1 MAFTRVRGPGIT
13 TDDNYRVG
21 ILTATKFV
29 GPMQASGDSD
39 FTNISAT
46 GIGTID
52 GVKIGDPSG
61 IVTAS
66 SSSGIVTYYGDAS
79 KLTGLTAGQIPNLDG
94 AKITSG
100 TVAAARIDNLAAS
113 KITSGT
119 VATARLGSGT
129 ANNSVFLRGDNTWA
143 TVSSGPA
150 TGDTYVKL
158 RSTTGASATGSNTF
172 AGSGAGA
179 ALNGSSG
186 DHNTFYG
193 RSAGAAND
201 GGQNN
206 VFLGSNAGVSNV
218 SGHENVAIGQ
228 AAYENGTG
236 EKNIAIGRRALQA
249 TTSSNSSVGIGYEA
263 LKSQTSGGQSVAIGH
278 EAAKTVTG
286 SQNVAIGHVA
296 LKLGE
301 NTNHNT
307 IVGAFAGDAITS
319 GEGNTALG
327 RNCLSN
333 LQTGTNCIAI
343 GRGASAS
350 STSVSNEITFGDANI
365 TKFRIPGLNYYNV
378 AGDVGIGTATP
389 SEKLTVH
396 TASGNTKQVLS
407 SHAGFSELDFV
418 TASTLRADVFANAS
432 EFTFTTRTAIPMVF
446 RTNGT
451 NERLRITSDGKVG
464 IGTDNPQGSLHVLR
478 GQDGFR
484 LERDAAN
491 PGYLDIAMSHG
502 TPVGANN
509 YGSVYFTLS
518 NTAGDYVWKSAS
530 NERMRLLGDSGRLGI
545 GIDNPVSALHVQD
558 SSAAETVILKLRNYK
573 SSTNTKPTLRFEAV
587 TSSNQGANADIQGLA
602 GTDAGGAAN
611 ANDSGMKFIVR
622 HGGSGTEREAF
633 SIKKDGNIYFPSGQG
648 ISFEATA
655 DAASNANVA
664 ELLDDYEEGRHIV
677 TVTGSSSNPTVNLT
691 MPNLWYVKVG
701 SMVHLSGELRWTTSS
716 HGSGTLRISL
726 PFAAKNLGTGHSF
739 QGTAQ
744 TWNID
749 WKANG
754 TSADYLLSE
763 VGGNTSYMFLR
774 CASNDNLLENALQLG
789 SNVIGSANSGY
800 GIELTV
806 SLTYRAE

>member
-94 AKITSG
+94 SKISTG

-129 ANNSVFLRGDNTWA
+129 ASSSTFLRGDGSWVGVVAGLTTDAQNNTI
-143 TVSSGPA
+143 G
-150 TGDTYVKL
+150 GH
-158 RSTTGASATGSNTF
+158 N
-172 AGSGAGA
+172 AGA
-179 ALNGSSG
+179 ALQSG
-186 DHNTFYG
+186 AINNTLIGY
-193 RSAGAAND
+193 
-201 GGQNN
+201 
-206 VFLGSNAGVSNV
+206 NAGTAITIGDKNV
-218 SGHENVAIGQ
+218 VFGHDTLTVGTTAERNVVV
-228 AAYENGTG
+228 GT
-236 EKNIAIGRRALQA
+236 
-249 TTSSNSSVGIGYEA
+249 EA
-263 LKSQTSGGQSVAIGH
+263 GKVLT
-278 EAAKTVTG
+278 AK
-286 SQNVAIGHVA
+286 Q
-296 LKLGE
+296 
-301 NTNHNT
+301 NT
-307 IVGAFAGDAITS
+307 IVGTMAGLAVSD
-319 GEGNTALG
+319 GEANTLLG
-327 RNCLSN
+327 DQAGYN
-333 LQTGTNCIAI
+333 LTTGDKNIII
-343 GRGASAS
+343 GWQATPSA
-350 STSVSNEITFGDANI
+350 VGVDHEITLGSTNI
-365 TKFRIPGLNYYNV
+365 TKLRIPGLNYYNV

-451 NERLRITSDGKVG
+451 NERLRIASDGKVG